1 MENNEKKKWEKPEI
15 KSLEINKTQSGY
27 FTGVEEGDFY
37 VAS

>member
-27 FTGVEEGDFY
+27 FYGIEEDGVY